1 MATLIATIDGRTRC
15 ISVDFQELKID
26 GQKYE
31 TEEEFN
37 EAIHRIEKAA
47 DDFERRDWIA
57 AVVGPVI
64 LLIILMFVFGVI

>member
-37 EAIHRIEKAA
+37 EAIHQIEKAA

-64 LLIILMFVFGVI
+64 LLIILMFLFGVI

>member
-15 ISVDFQELKID
+15 IYVDFQELKID

-31 TEEEFN
+31 TDEEFN
-37 EAIHRIEKAA
+37 EAIHQIEKAA

-57 AVVGPVI
+57 AVVGLVI
-64 LLIILMFVFGVI
+64 LLIILMFVFGVF